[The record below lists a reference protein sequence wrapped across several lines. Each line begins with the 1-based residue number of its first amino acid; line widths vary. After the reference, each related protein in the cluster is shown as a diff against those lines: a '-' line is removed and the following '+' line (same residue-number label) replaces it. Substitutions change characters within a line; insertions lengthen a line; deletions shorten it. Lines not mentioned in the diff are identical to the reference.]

1 VSEQKVPARTKWG
14 YAFGG
19 IGKDMC
25 YALVS
30 NFLMY
35 YCTENLGVSALFMGV
50 LFFFA
55 RLWDAIN
62 DPIMGTFVDNTRV
75 KFGKY
80 RFWMVVGTLANVVA
94 VIFLFNPYWASHAP
108 RVYIAIFYVVWGMTY
123 TMVDVPY
130 WAFNSNVSDDRKE
143 RESVS
148 TLARLLTSLGAL
160 STQVLTPIVIVKL
173 GYDAVTG
180 TEHKEKGYF
189 IWAIIVSAVF
199 VVTMFVASV
208 TIKERNYVSEKKDR
222 IKLKEAFTVL
232 TKNDQL
238 VIAVIVFI
246 LINIAQN
253 LALGSAIYY
262 FKYVWGNEQL
272 YSKFVIVLGA
282 SIGIGLLSFPLLSKV
297 LYKRSGRLGHLMLAL
312 GSPIVG
318 FLLMFISNNFI
329 FNNAST
335 NVRFYV
341 CCGIGLVSLIGF
353 GSVTIL
359 LTLIMSDC
367 VDYGEYIFGKR
378 TENIVFSM
386 QTFLVKFAGAIS
398 FLIIGVSMHIA
409 GYEGSMF
416 DSNAVA
422 MSVVPDSLK
431 ADLNVLMF
439 ILPPAFLIGGAILFA
454 TKYKLAK
461 KGKMEEIREELQ
473 VRRAAA
479 EEGEVQESAATD

>member
-1 VSEQKVPARTKWG
+1 MDTQKVKFSTKWG

-25 YALVS
+25 YALVA
-30 NFLMY
+30 NYLMY
-35 YCTENLGVSALFMGV
+35 YCTENLGISALFMGI

-62 DPIMGTFVDNTRV
+62 DPIMGTFVDNTHI
-75 KFGKY
+75 KFGRY
-80 RFWMVVGTLANVVA
+80 RFWMLIGTISNVVA
-94 VIFLFNPYWASHAP
+94 VIFLFNPYLASHAP
-108 RVYIAIFYVVWGMTY
+108 RVYIAVFYVIWGMTY

-160 STQVLTPIVIVKL
+160 STQVLTLTVVGKL
-173 GYDAVTG
+173 GYDAVTKQN
-180 TEHKEKGYF
+180 HAEKGYF

-199 VVTMFVASV
+199 VFTMLIAVA
-208 TIKERNYVSEKKDR
+208 TIKERNLDSFNKER
-222 IKLKEAFTVL
+222 ISFKEAFNVL

-246 LINIAQN
+246 FINIAQN
-253 LALGSAIYY
+253 LALGSALYY
-262 FKYVWGNEQL
+262 FNYVWGDEKL

-282 SIGIGLLSFPLLSKV
+282 SIGIGLLSFPLISKL
-297 LYKRSGRLGHLMLAL
+297 LYKRSGRKGHLLLAL
-312 GSPIVG
+312 VSPIIG
-318 FLLMFISNNFI
+318 FIMMFVSNNFL
-329 FNNAST
+329 FKNASE

-341 CCGIGLVSLIGF
+341 CCAIGLVSLIGF

-367 VDYGEYIFGKR
+367 VDYGEYKFGKR

-398 FLIIGVSMHIA
+398 FVIIGVSMHLS
-409 GYEGSMF
+409 GYKGSMF
-416 DSNAVA
+416 DSGVTA
-422 MSVVPDSLK
+422 MSVVPESLK
-431 ADLNVLMF
+431 TALNILMF
-439 ILPPAFLIGGAILFA
+439 ILPPLFLALGLIVFL

-461 KGKMEEIREELQ
+461 KGKMEDIRAELIK
-473 VRRAAA
+473 RREAA
-479 EEGEVQESAATD
+479 EKLIDE

>member
-1 VSEQKVPARTKWG
+1 MTTSKVSGRVKWG

-30 NFLMY
+30 NYLMY
-35 YCTENLGVSALFMGV
+35 YCTENLGISALFMGV

-55 RLWDAIN
+55 RLWDAVN

-80 RFWMVVGTLANVVA
+80 KFWMLIGTLSNVVA
-94 VIFLFNPYWASHAP
+94 VIFLFNPYLASHAP
-108 RVYIAIFYVVWGMTY
+108 RIYIAVFYVIWGMTY

-160 STQVLTPIVIVKL
+160 STQVLTLSVVGKL
-173 GYDAVTG
+173 GYDAVTQ
-180 TEHKEKGYF
+180 TKHNEKGYF
-189 IWAIIVSAVF
+189 IWAIIVSAAFVF
-199 VVTMFVASV
+199 TMLIAVG
-208 TIKERNYVSEKKDR
+208 TIKERKFVKTEKER
-222 IKLKEAFTVL
+222 ISFKEAFGVL

-253 LALGSAIYY
+253 LALGSALYY
-262 FKYVWGNEQL
+262 FNYVWGDENL

-282 SIGIGLLSFPLLSKV
+282 SIGIGLLSFPLISKV
-297 LYKRSGRLGHLMLAL
+297 MYKRSGRLGHLMIAL
-312 GSPIVG
+312 ISPIVG
-318 FLLMFISNNFI
+318 FLMMFLSNNFLLA
-329 FNNAST
+329 NASD
-335 NVRFYV
+335 NIRFYV

-398 FLIIGVSMHIA
+398 YVIIGISMHLS
-409 GYEGSMF
+409 GYKGSMF
-416 DSNAVA
+416 DSNAAA
-422 MSVVPDSLK
+422 MEVVPGSLK
-431 ADLNVLMF
+431 TALNILMF
-439 ILPPAFLIGGAILFA
+439 ILPPLFLLAGLLLFA
-454 TKYKLAK
+454 FKYKLAK
-461 KGKMEEIREELQ
+461 KGKMEEIREEL
-473 VRRAAA
+473 VKRRK
-479 EEGEVQESAATD
+479 ELETTSTIS

>member
-1 VSEQKVPARTKWG
+1 MASQKVKLSTKWG

-25 YALVS
+25 YALVA
-30 NFLMY
+30 NYLMY
-35 YCTENLGVSALFMGV
+35 YCTENLGISALFMGI

-62 DPIMGTFVDNTRV
+62 DPIMGTFVDNTHV
-75 KFGKY
+75 KFGRY
-80 RFWMVVGTLANVVA
+80 RFWMLIGTLANVVA
-94 VIFLFNPYWASHAP
+94 VIFLFNPYLASHAP
-108 RVYIAIFYVVWGMTY
+108 RVYIAVFYVIWGMTY

-160 STQVLTPIVIVKL
+160 STQVLTLTVIGKL
-173 GYDAVTG
+173 GFDAVTK
-180 TEHKEKGYF
+180 TNHDEKGYF

-199 VVTMFVASV
+199 VFTMLIAVA
-208 TIKERNYVSEKKDR
+208 TIKERNLDSVKKER
-222 IKLKEAFTVL
+222 ITFKEAFNVL

-246 LINIAQN
+246 FINIAQN
-253 LALGSAIYY
+253 LALGSALYY
-262 FKYVWGNEQL
+262 FNYVWGDENL

-282 SIGIGLLSFPLLSKV
+282 SIGIGLLSFPLISKV
-297 LYKRSGRLGHLMLAL
+297 MYKRSGRKGHLLLAL
-312 GSPIVG
+312 ISPIIG
-318 FLLMFISNNFI
+318 FIMMFISNNFI
-329 FNNAST
+329 LKNAPE
-335 NVRFYV
+335 NIRFYV
-341 CCGIGLVSLIGF
+341 CCAIGLISLIGF

-367 VDYGEYIFGKR
+367 VDYGEYKFGKR

-398 FLIIGVSMHIA
+398 FVIIGVSMHLS
-409 GYEGSMF
+409 GYKGSMF
-416 DSNAVA
+416 DSGVTA
-422 MSVVPDSLK
+422 MAVVPESLK
-431 ADLNVLMF
+431 SALNILMF
-439 ILPPAFLIGGAILFA
+439 ILPPLFLGLGLIVFV

-461 KGKMEEIREELQ
+461 KGKMEDIRAELIKRRESVESLIEE
-473 VRRAAA
+473 
-479 EEGEVQESAATD
+479 

>member
-1 VSEQKVPARTKWG
+1 MESQKVSNKLKWG

-35 YCTENLGVSALFMGV
+35 YCTENLGVSALFMGI

-62 DPIMGTFVDNTRV
+62 DPIMGTFVDNTRTR
-75 KFGKY
+75 FGRYK
-80 RFWMVVGTLANVVA
+80 FWMMIGTLANVVA
-94 VIFLFNPYWASHAP
+94 VIFLFNPYFASRAP
-108 RVYIAIFYVVWGMTY
+108 RVYIGVFYVVWGMTY

-160 STQVLTPIVIVKL
+160 ATQVLTPIVIVKL
-173 GYDAVTG
+173 GYDAATDSV
-180 TEHKEKGYF
+180 HNEKGYF
-189 IWAIIVSAVF
+189 IWAIIVSAAF
-199 VVTMFVASV
+199 VLTMLVASF
-208 TIKERNYVSEKKDR
+208 TIKERSYISEKKEK
-222 IKLKEAFTVL
+222 IALKEAFKVL

-253 LALGSAIYY
+253 LALGSALYY
-262 FKYVWGNEQL
+262 FKYVWGDEQL

-297 LYKRSGRLGHLMLAL
+297 LYKRSGRLGHLLLAL

-329 FNNAST
+329 FASASE

-398 FLIIGVSMHIA
+398 FLIIGVSMHIS

-416 DSNAVA
+416 DSNAVSMA
-422 MSVVPDSLK
+422 VVPNSLI
-431 ADLNVLMF
+431 AVLNVLMF
-439 ILPPAFLIGGAILFA
+439 ILPPLFLLAGAILFA

-473 VRRAAA
+473 KRRAAA
-479 EEGEVQESAATD
+479 AEGGSDS

>member
-1 VSEQKVPARTKWG
+1 
-14 YAFGG
+14 
-19 IGKDMC
+19 
-25 YALVS
+25 
-30 NFLMY
+30 
-35 YCTENLGVSALFMGV
+35 
-50 LFFFA
+50 
-55 RLWDAIN
+55 
-62 DPIMGTFVDNTRV
+62 
-75 KFGKY
+75 
-80 RFWMVVGTLANVVA
+80 
-94 VIFLFNPYWASHAP
+94 
-108 RVYIAIFYVVWGMTY
+108 
-123 TMVDVPY
+123 
-130 WAFNSNVSDDRKE
+130 
-143 RESVS
+143 
-148 TLARLLTSLGAL
+148 
-160 STQVLTPIVIVKL
+160 
-173 GYDAVTG
+173 
-180 TEHKEKGYF
+180 
-189 IWAIIVSAVF
+189 
-199 VVTMFVASV
+199 MFVASV

>member
-1 VSEQKVPARTKWG
+1 MASQKVSGRTKWG

-30 NFLMY
+30 NYLMY
-35 YCTENLGVSALFMGV
+35 YCTENLGISALFMGI

-55 RLWDAIN
+55 RLWDAVN
-62 DPIMGTFVDNTRV
+62 DPIMGTFVDNTHI
-75 KFGKY
+75 KFGRY
-80 RFWMVVGTLANVVA
+80 RFWMLIGTLANVIA
-94 VIFLFNPYWASHAP
+94 VIFLFNPYLASHAP
-108 RVYIAIFYVVWGMTY
+108 RVYIAVFYVIWGMTY

-160 STQVLTPIVIVKL
+160 STQVLTLSVVGKL
-173 GYDAVTG
+173 GYDAVTQK
-180 TEHKEKGYF
+180 THSEKGYF
-189 IWAIIVSAVF
+189 IWAIIVSAAFVF
-199 VVTMFVASV
+199 TMLIAVS
-208 TIKERNYVSEKKDR
+208 TIKERNLDSIKKER
-222 IKLKEAFTVL
+222 ITFKEAFNVL

-253 LALGSAIYY
+253 LALGSALYY
-262 FKYVWGNEQL
+262 FNYVWGDENL

-282 SIGIGLLSFPLLSKV
+282 SIGIGLLSFPLISKV
-297 LYKRSGRLGHLMLAL
+297 MYKRSGRKGHLLLAL
-312 GSPIVG
+312 VSPIIG
-318 FLLMFISNNFI
+318 FIMMFVSNNYI
-329 FNNAST
+329 LKNAPD
-335 NVRFYV
+335 NIRFYV
-341 CCGIGLVSLIGF
+341 CCAIGLISLIGF

-367 VDYGEYIFGKR
+367 VDYGEYKFGKR

-398 FLIIGVSMHIA
+398 FVIIGISMHLS
-409 GYEGSMF
+409 GYKGSMF
-416 DSNAVA
+416 DSGVA
-422 MSVVPDSLK
+422 AMEVVPGSLK
-431 ADLNVLMF
+431 TALNILMF
-439 ILPPAFLIGGAILFA
+439 ILPPLFLTLGLLLFV
-454 TKYKLAK
+454 TKYKLAS
-461 KGKMEEIREELQ
+461 KGKMEEIRDELIKRREEAQKIETLSQ
-473 VRRAAA
+473 
-479 EEGEVQESAATD
+479 

>member
-1 VSEQKVPARTKWG
+1 MSTGTVSKKLKWG

-30 NFLMY
+30 NYLMY
-35 YCTENLGVSALFMGV
+35 YCTENLGISALFMGV

-62 DPIMGTFVDNTRV
+62 DPIMGTFVDNTKV
-75 KFGKY
+75 KFGRY
-80 RFWMVVGTLANVVA
+80 RFWMLIGTLANVVA
-94 VIFLFNPYWASHAP
+94 VIFLFNPYLASHAP
-108 RVYIAIFYVVWGMTY
+108 RVYIAVFYVIWGMTY

-160 STQVLTPIVIVKL
+160 STQVLTLSVVAKL
-173 GYDAVTG
+173 GYDAVTK
-180 TEHKEKGYF
+180 TQHNEKGYF
-189 IWAIIVSAVF
+189 LWAIIVSTAFVFTMLIAV
-199 VVTMFVASV
+199 S
-208 TIKERNYVSEKKDR
+208 TIKERNLSAGQTEK
-222 IKLKEAFTVL
+222 ITFKEALNVL

-238 VIAVIVFI
+238 VVAVIVFI
-246 LINIAQN
+246 LITIAQN
-253 LALGSAIYY
+253 LALGSALYY
-262 FKYVWGNEQL
+262 FNYVWGDENL

-282 SIGIGLLSFPLLSKV
+282 SIGIGLLSFPLISKV
-297 LYKRSGRLGHLMLAL
+297 LYKRSGRRGHLLLAL
-312 GSPIVG
+312 ISPTVG
-318 FLLMFISNNFI
+318 FLLMFISNNFL
-329 FNNAST
+329 FKNAST
-335 NVRFYV
+335 DVRFYV
-341 CCGIGLVSLIGF
+341 CCAIGLISLIGF

-398 FLIIGVSMHIA
+398 YVIIGVSMHFS
-409 GYEGSMF
+409 GYKGSMF
-416 DSNAVA
+416 DSNAVT

-431 ADLNVLMF
+431 AVLNILMF
-439 ILPPAFLIGGAILFA
+439 ILPPFFLVLGLIIFL

-461 KGKMEEIREELQ
+461 KGKMEEIREELIE
-473 VRRAAA
+473 RRKQTAQLS
-479 EEGEVQESAATD
+479 E